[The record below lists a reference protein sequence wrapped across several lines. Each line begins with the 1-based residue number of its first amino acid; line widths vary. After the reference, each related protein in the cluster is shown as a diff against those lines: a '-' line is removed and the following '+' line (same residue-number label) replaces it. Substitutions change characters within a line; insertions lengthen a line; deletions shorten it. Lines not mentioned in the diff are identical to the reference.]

1 MTEQRQE
8 EVEMLESGSDSENET
23 SSDSENETSSDDDS
37 SDSDDSVPNNEP
49 EASDE
54 EPAAEAPPK
63 KTKKKNMF
71 DSIYISPEELAHSKE
86 IARTTIY
93 SIEEK
98 TMELNKLRQQRA
110 DILYPESVKK
120 PKERTAA
127 PKRAKPAKKA
137 KIEVDENDSQV
148 VFVKKWLTDNKDADM
163 KFDKTTEVGKLLLK
177 IRSNARRGTSS
188 TAKARV
194 AILSELHPSLLA
206 LFSVAPP
213 KKKQPIDTEGATV
226 QIVRTGLVD
235 LLNAHLTKLESDC
248 QALKMKEEEAKLAT
262 VKTRVDIIRMRTV

>member
-1 MTEQRQE
+1 MAEQQE
-8 EVEMLESGSDSENET
+8 QEVEMLDNS
-23 SSDSENETSSDDDS
+23 SSDETSSDDDS
-37 SDSDDSVPNNEP
+37 SDSDSENGGDNGVDSEP
-49 EASDE
+49 EASDNE
-54 EPAAEAPPK
+54 NQEAPPPK

>member
-1 MTEQRQE
+1 MAEQQE
-8 EVEMLESGSDSENET
+8 QEVEMLDNS
-23 SSDSENETSSDDDS
+23 SSDETSSDDDS
-37 SDSDDSVPNNEP
+37 SDSDSENGGDSET
-49 EASDE
+49 EASDDE
-54 EPAAEAPPK
+54 NQEAAAEAPPK

-86 IARTTIY
+86 IAKCTIY

-110 DILYPESVKK
+110 DILYPDSVKK

-262 VKTRVDIIRMRTV
+262 VKTRVNIIRMRTV